1 MTESGIDYRNVIRIA
16 GAYVAWVM
24 GSGFATG
31 QEILQFFTSYGYYS
45 FILLGINL
53 AGFLVIG
60 PMILEAACANR
71 DNPGY
76 NHFVYFCGR
85 KLGWLY

>member
-1 MTESGIDYRNVIRIA
+1 MEGKCNKKTVIKIM

-45 FILLGINL
+45 GN
-53 AGFLVIG
+53 GEYGSMVQG
-60 PMILEAACANR
+60 DWMR
-71 DNPGY
+71 YTDVTY
-76 NHFVYFCGR
+76 NGKKYPR
-85 KLGWLY
+85 